1 MKKILPTIP
10 FLSSTIQSTYSKSYK
25 LIYDQ
30 FNEAIK
36 VPQKWVED
44 IKHVEFNELLASSI
58 GPLALFFN
66 WKKRHK
72 EEFSEIAS
80 GALASSFVHGD
91 PIGTITSIVVLA
103 YRYNQST
110 NKQEMRNIHGDEQV
124 LLWRRSYD
132 LKPPII
138 NIESHKKLIN
148 QECFKK
154 VDINPFPKNES
165 LKDTFNRLKPFLTSK
180 LFPLIEKG
188 KNILISAHGNSIR
201 AMLKF
206 IENISDEDI
215 IKIEIPT
222 GEPILLEFIDGIL
235 QSKRFI

>member
-1 MKKILPTIP
+1 MKINNLINISSSILH
-10 FLSSTIQSTYSKSYK
+10 STYSKSYTI
-25 LIYDQ
+25 IYDQ

-36 VPQKWVED
+36 VPKKWVED

-110 NKQEMRNIHGDEQV
+110 NKQEMRN
-124 LLWRRSYD
+124 
-132 LKPPII
+132 LKWGII
-138 NIESHKKLIN
+138 KGGASVSAFALTVKAMGVSLISFLVGICIAAIVRKTVSSLRFFEYI
-148 QECFKK
+148 QYLR
-154 VDINPFPKNES
+154 S
-165 LKDTFNRLKPFLTSK
+165 LKVRIPKIKKTISRREFLT
-180 LFPLIEKG
+180 L
-188 KNILISAHGNSIR
+188 NIFAHNN
-201 AMLKF
+201 A
-206 IENISDEDI
+206 
-215 IKIEIPT
+215 
-222 GEPILLEFIDGIL
+222 
-235 QSKRFI
+235 